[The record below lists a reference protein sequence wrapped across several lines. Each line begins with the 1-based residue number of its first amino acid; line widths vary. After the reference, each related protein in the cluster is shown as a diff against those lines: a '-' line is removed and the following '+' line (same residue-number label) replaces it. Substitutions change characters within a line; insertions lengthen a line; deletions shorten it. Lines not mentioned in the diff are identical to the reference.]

1 MQLSGDT
8 GKFDLPSLCEKIF
21 CRDGYASV
29 LPNFEHRPE
38 QEKMALYCAQSMVA
52 NSPLLFEA
60 GTGVGKSMAYLV
72 PGIIAAVRFNRQLVV
87 STHTIALQ
95 RQILERDLPRIRLM
109 FSSCESLSGCSS
121 FKESILLGRAN
132 YLCPGRL
139 KRALAER
146 KTLFNT
152 PEADELD
159 RIAAWAVATS
169 TGLVDELNPPPD
181 SDVWSWV
188 CADSSSCSPK
198 NCSDGLCFYQNARKN
213 VAGADIVILNHSLLF
228 SLLNAGFGVDENG
241 RGVLFPDDMLVV
253 DEAHLVPDCASEA
266 FGISLSNAGIA
277 RQIRRIYDPSKNR
290 GLITRDGM
298 AEQVDRSLV
307 ADVLSVSE
315 DFFSR
320 IRENYLAERDTVRL
334 SSESWTD
341 SDLPA
346 KLEALASLLD
356 SFAQNAKSEELS
368 SEIRDYKR
376 TVLGVKNSLEECLF
390 LSDKNSVYWLE
401 RNGRTVRVNSA
412 PVDVSDILRRFLFSR
427 ASPVVMTSATLA
439 TPSGMGDFAERVG
452 AECAQCC
459 VFASPFNYE
468 KNMRVFVEIDSPEPD
483 KLTKKLDAR
492 GLSSVIEKLCSLTR
506 GGTLVLFTSR
516 SDMNATAEHLF
527 KSKLLNG
534 RRVIVQGRLSR
545 GETVGT
551 FSNAGNAVLLG
562 TDTFWTGIDV
572 PGDAL
577 SQVIIT
583 RLPFENISH
592 PLVEAR
598 MERVQSAGDNP
609 FAKISLPAALIKF
622 RQGMGRL
629 IRSSTD
635 RGVLYIL
642 DSRIVSKSYGRNF
655 RDAIPVSRIVRFT
668 SKNIEEVVVPEVNKL
683 YS

>member
-109 FSSCESLSGCSS
+109 FSSCESLSDCSS

-401 RNGRTVRVNSA
+401 RNERTVRVNSA